1 MAAKV
6 SELGINNN
14 TRQCYGQ
21 LSFSFP
27 MLDTVV
33 IKFCLIFMLFTF
45 YCILAPGDY
54 TAVTVVL
61 TFTPM
66 ESRVCY
72 NVSIGNDV
80 VYEGPEDFEVE
91 LRSNDNLINLSPDAA
106 QITIVDDDGNNFFL
120 VAIFIIMQMNFMVCT
135 YKWAI

>member
-80 VYEGPEDFEVE
+80 VYEGSEDCEVE
-91 LRSNDNLINLSPDAA
+91 LRSNDNLINLSPNAA
-106 QITIVDDDGNNFFL
+106 QITIVDDDGNNFF
-120 VAIFIIMQMNFMVCT
+120 
-135 YKWAI
+135 